1 MNTRTQRTIAFN
13 RRNILD
19 AADKLFCKNGIE
31 KTTMEQLAT
40 EAGYSKPTLYGYFK
54 DKDEVYFALVL
65 EFMQKIIIKV
75 DKAIDEPTDFSN
87 IFIKICRDV
96 FRLATCYP
104 LYFEGLIGNINVN
117 IKADDT
123 PQIYKD
129 IYNLGEKLTEKL
141 INILQQGKDEGVI
154 NATLDNSAILL
165 FVWSSVAGIIRM
177 INNKMDY
184 LKMLK
189 LNEKDFSTFCFERLL
204 CACNKG

>member
-19 AADKLFCKNGIE
+19 AADKLFCKNGVE
-31 KTTMEQLAT
+31 KTTMEQLAA

-65 EFMQKIIIKV
+65 EFVEKIVVKV
-75 DKAIDEPTDFSN
+75 DKAIDEKTAFSDT
-87 IFIKICRDV
+87 FTKICQDI
-96 FRLATCYP
+96 FRLATRYP
-104 LYFEGLIGNINVN
+104 LYFEGLIGTVNVN

-129 IYNLGEKLTEKL
+129 IYHLGEALNEKL
-141 INILQQGKDEGVI
+141 IALLQQGKDEGII
-154 NATLDNSAILL
+154 NIALDNSAILL

-177 INNKMDY
+177 INYKKDY
-184 LKMLK
+184 LKMLQ
-189 LNEKDFSTFCFERLL
+189 LNEKDFSAFCFERLL
-204 CACNKG
+204 CACK

>member
-19 AADKLFCKNGIE
+19 AADKLFCKNGVE

-65 EFMQKIIIKV
+65 EFMEKIVVKV
-75 DKAIDEPTDFSN
+75 DKAIEEKNNFNN
-87 IFIKICRDV
+87 IG
-96 FRLATCYP
+96 T
-104 LYFEGLIGNINVN
+104 INVN
-117 IKADDT
+117 IKAADT

-129 IYNLGEKLTEKL
+129 IYRLGEVLNEKL
-141 INILQQGKDEGVI
+141 LNILGQGIDEGII
-154 NATLDNSAILL
+154 NATLDKSAILL

-177 INNKMDY
+177 INHKKDY
-184 LKMLK
+184 LKMLQ
-189 LNEKDFSTFCFERLL
+189 LNEKDFSAFCFERLL
-204 CACNKG
+204 CACK

>member
-19 AADKLFCKNGIE
+19 AADKLFCKNGVE
-31 KTTMEQLAT
+31 KTTMEQLAA

-65 EFMQKIIIKV
+65 EFMEKIVVKV
-75 DKAIDEPTDFSN
+75 DKAIDEQTAFSDT
-87 IFIKICRDV
+87 FTKICQDV
-96 FRLATCYP
+96 FRLATRYP
-104 LYFEGLIGNINVN
+104 LYFEGLIGTINVN

-129 IYNLGEKLTEKL
+129 IYRLGEVLNEKL
-141 INILQQGKDEGVI
+141 LNILGQGIDEGII
-154 NATLDNSAILL
+154 NVTLDKSAILL

-177 INNKMDY
+177 INHKKDY
-184 LKMLK
+184 LKMLQ
-189 LNEKDFSTFCFERLL
+189 LNEKDFSAFCFERLL
-204 CACNKG
+204 CACK

>member
-19 AADKLFCKNGIE
+19 AADKLLCKNGVE

-40 EAGYSKPTLYGYFK
+40 AAGYSKPTLYGYFK

-65 EFMQKIIIKV
+65 EFMEKIVVKV
-75 DKAIDEPTDFSN
+75 DKAINEQTAFNDTFS
-87 IFIKICRDV
+87 KICQDV
-96 FRLATCYP
+96 FRLATRYP
-104 LYFEGLIGNINVN
+104 LYFEGLIGTINVN

-129 IYNLGEKLTEKL
+129 IYRLGEVLNEKL
-141 INILQQGKDEGVI
+141 LNILQQGKDEGVI
-154 NATLDNSAILL
+154 NTALDNSAILL

-177 INNKMDY
+177 INHKKDY
-184 LKMLK
+184 LKMLQ
-189 LNEKDFSTFCFERLL
+189 LNEKDFSAFCFERLL
-204 CACNKG
+204 CACK

>member
-19 AADKLFCKNGIE
+19 AADKLFCKNGVE
-31 KTTMEQLAT
+31 KTTMEQLAA

-65 EFMQKIIIKV
+65 EFMEKIVVKV
-75 DKAIDEPTDFSN
+75 DKAIDEQNVFSD
-87 IFIKICRDV
+87 IFTKICQDV
-96 FRLATCYP
+96 FRLATRYP
-104 LYFEGLIGNINVN
+104 LYFEGLIGTINVN

-129 IYNLGEKLTEKL
+129 IYRLGEVLNEKL
-141 INILQQGKDEGVI
+141 LNILQQGKDEGVI
-154 NATLDNSAILL
+154 DTALDNSAILL

-177 INNKMDY
+177 INHKKDY
-184 LKMLK
+184 LKMLQ
-189 LNEKDFSTFCFERLL
+189 LNEKDFSAFCFERML
-204 CACNKG
+204 CACK

>member
-19 AADKLFCKNGIE
+19 AADKLLCKNGVE
-31 KTTMEQLAT
+31 KTTMEQLAA

-65 EFMQKIIIKV
+65 EFMEKIVVKV
-75 DKAIDEPTDFSN
+75 DKAIDEQNVFSD
-87 IFIKICRDV
+87 IFTKICQDV
-96 FRLATCYP
+96 FRLATRYP
-104 LYFEGLIGNINVN
+104 LYFEGLIGTINVN

-129 IYNLGEKLTEKL
+129 IYRLGEVLNEKL
-141 INILQQGKDEGVI
+141 LNILQQGKDEGVI
-154 NATLDNSAILL
+154 NTALDNSAILL

-177 INNKMDY
+177 INHKKDY
-184 LKMLK
+184 LKMLQ
-189 LNEKDFSTFCFERLL
+189 LNEKDFSAFCFERLL
-204 CACNKG
+204 CACK

>member
-19 AADKLFCKNGIE
+19 AADKLFCKNGVE
-31 KTTMEQLAT
+31 KTTMEQLAA

-65 EFMQKIIIKV
+65 EFVEKIVVKV
-75 DKAIDEPTDFSN
+75 DKAIDEKTAFSDT
-87 IFIKICRDV
+87 FTKICQDI
-96 FRLATCYP
+96 FRLATRYP
-104 LYFEGLIGNINVN
+104 LYFEGLIGTVNVN

-129 IYNLGEKLTEKL
+129 IYHLGEALNEKL
-141 INILQQGKDEGVI
+141 IALLQQGKDEGII
-154 NATLDNSAILL
+154 NIALDNSAILL

-177 INNKMDY
+177 INRKKDY
-184 LKMLK
+184 LKMLQ
-189 LNEKDFSTFCFERLL
+189 LNEKDFSAFCFERLL
-204 CACNKG
+204 CACK

>member
-19 AADKLFCKNGIE
+19 AADKLFCKNGVE
-31 KTTMEQLAT
+31 KTTMEQLAA

-65 EFMQKIIIKV
+65 EFMEKIVVKA
-75 DKAIDEPTDFSN
+75 DKAIDEQNVFSD
-87 IFIKICRDV
+87 IFTKICQDV
-96 FRLATCYP
+96 FRLATRYP
-104 LYFEGLIGNINVN
+104 LYFEGLIGTINVN

-129 IYNLGEKLTEKL
+129 IYRLGEVLNEKL
-141 INILQQGKDEGVI
+141 LNILQQGKDEGVI
-154 NATLDNSAILL
+154 NTALDNSAILL

-177 INNKMDY
+177 INHKKDY
-184 LKMLK
+184 LKMLQ
-189 LNEKDFSTFCFERLL
+189 LSEKDFSAFCFERLL
-204 CACNKG
+204 YACK

>member
-19 AADKLFCKNGIE
+19 AADKLFCKNSVE

-65 EFMQKIIIKV
+65 EFMEKIVVKV
-75 DKAIDEPTDFSN
+75 DKAIDEKTAFSDT
-87 IFIKICRDV
+87 FTKICQDV
-96 FRLATCYP
+96 FRLATRYP
-104 LYFEGLIGNINVN
+104 LYFEGLIGTINVN

-129 IYNLGEKLTEKL
+129 IYRLGEVLNEKL
-141 INILQQGKDEGVI
+141 LNILGQGIDEGII
-154 NATLDNSAILL
+154 NVTLDKSAILL
-165 FVWSSVAGIIRM
+165 FVWGSVAGIIRM
-177 INNKMDY
+177 INHKKDY
-184 LKMLK
+184 LKMLQ
-189 LNEKDFSTFCFERLL
+189 LNEKDFSAFCFERLL
-204 CACNKG
+204 CACK

>member
-19 AADKLFCKNGIE
+19 AADKLFCKNGVE

-65 EFMQKIIIKV
+65 EFMEKIVVKV
-75 DKAIDEPTDFSN
+75 DKAIEEKNNFNNTFT
-87 IFIKICRDV
+87 KICQDT
-96 FRLATCYP
+96 FRLATRYQ
-104 LYFEGLIGNINVN
+104 LYFEGLIGTINVN
-117 IKADDT
+117 IKAADT

-129 IYNLGEKLTEKL
+129 IYRLGEVLNEKL
-141 INILQQGKDEGVI
+141 LNILGQGIDEGII
-154 NATLDNSAILL
+154 NATLDKSAILL

-177 INNKMDY
+177 INHKKDY
-184 LKMLK
+184 LKMLQ
-189 LNEKDFSTFCFERLL
+189 LNEKDFSAFCFERLL
-204 CACNKG
+204 CACK